1 MADAN
6 GLAPHSASDYIAHQ
20 KLARA
25 SRDWKYLVQPS
36 VIAACLAVT
45 GRVLLGPL
53 VLLLLLLTTKYFS
66 SGSVLIKA
74 EDTFF
79 AFTEQDVTMAGGCSG
94 CIGLCKVIVLKYAL
108 FNGSAFVS
116 SPIFNAFVAL
126 GRDESLYDFSSLSPE
141 ALELGDPLDANGA
154 VCQSVTN
161 EWGLLTTWPQG
172 QLSRYWKSSAR
183 STSASR
189 RRWYASSSSPLA
201 VRMGAIH
208 PGAYFLSHDSS
219 SSQCE

>member
-1 MADAN
+1 MSFFLTRYPLSRSHALPARSQLDGRRERLGATLGI
-6 GLAPHSASDYIAHQ
+6 GLHRPPE
-20 KLARA
+20 ARPGE
-25 SRDWKYLVQPS
+25 SRLEIPRSTVCDRGMPGCYRARPPW
-36 VIAACLAVT
+36 
-45 GRVLLGPL
+45 PL

-126 GRDESLYDFSSLSPE
+126 GRDESLYDFSL
-141 ALELGDPLDANGA
+141 
-154 VCQSVTN
+154 
-161 EWGLLTTWPQG
+161 
-172 QLSRYWKSSAR
+172 
-183 STSASR
+183 
-189 RRWYASSSSPLA
+189 
-201 VRMGAIH
+201 
-208 PGAYFLSHDSS
+208 
-219 SSQCE
+219 